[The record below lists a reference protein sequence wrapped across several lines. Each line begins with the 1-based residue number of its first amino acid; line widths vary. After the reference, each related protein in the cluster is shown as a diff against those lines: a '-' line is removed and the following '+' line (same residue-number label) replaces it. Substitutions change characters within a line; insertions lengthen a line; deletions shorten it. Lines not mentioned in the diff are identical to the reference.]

1 MTFSVKAKCKDGE
14 ILHRRKTPEAAL
26 RKAREMS
33 QTGCYDIH
41 ITTPEGRD
49 YHSSEFADLPRT
61 PVARH
66 RSQPSRV
73 DGQRSRG
80 LIARAD
86 QAGAGRASRGSG
98 RLAGHNLV
106 DLLRG
111 DRAAGARFQFP
122 RDKPCVSGR
131 SIALWKGAAT
141 HLAAVGL
148 GLGFRCIP
156 SAFELLP
163 DKLSG
168 ALDR

>member
-1 MTFSVKAKCKDGE
+1 MQG
-14 ILHRRKTPEAAL
+14 RRNPASQEDPRGCAEEGSRNVANWML
-26 RKAREMS
+26 RHPHHHAR
-33 QTGCYDIH
+33 
-41 ITTPEGRD
+41 
-49 YHSSEFADLPRT
+49 
-61 PVARH
+61 
-66 RSQPSRV
+66 
-73 DGQRSRG
+73 RSRLPFVRVCRSTPHARCAAPFSAVSSRWATKPRR

-131 SIALWKGAAT
+131 SIALWTGAAT